1 VKGDYLVLVQLK
13 FAVVWLVGIGFASM
27 LIVSCEPAKKHR
39 VLTFFFD
46 GVPPLEQEGTAIAQ
60 VPQDAGPDAVPAPRP
75 RQPVMF
81 VHEPRKDCALCH
93 STRQRTGFS
102 RTVQLTA
109 EVPELCHQCHADYT
123 KLEEWVHGSVAV
135 GECLFCHHHHESR
148 NEHLLKQ
155 PVPTLCY
162 LCHEKEQIA
171 AIPDHSEQAASACLD
186 CHEGHSS
193 LSRSLLREDW
203 KERSDWKD
211 ENDK

>member
-1 VKGDYLVLVQLK
+1 M
-13 FAVVWLVGIGFASM
+13 S
-27 LIVSCEPAKKHR
+27 IVSCEPVQKHR

-46 GVPPLEQEGTAIAQ
+46 GVPPLEHETATGTESS
-60 VPQDAGPDAVPAPRP
+60 QDPNLDAVPADRAPTS
-75 RQPVMF
+75 RQPAMF
-81 VHEPRKDCALCH
+81 VHEPRKNCEICH
-93 STRQRTGFS
+93 STRQRRGFS

-109 EVPELCHQCHADYT
+109 EVPELCYQCHADYT
-123 KLEEWVHGSVAV
+123 KLDEWVHGSVAV

-148 NEHLLKQ
+148 NKHLLKK

-162 LCHEKEQIA
+162 LCHEREQIA

-203 KERSDWKD
+203 KEKADWKD
-211 ENDK
+211 ETEK

>member
-1 VKGDYLVLVQLK
+1 VKGNYLVFVQPK
-13 FAVVWLVGIGFASM
+13 FAVAWLVGIGFVSM
-27 LIVSCEPAKKHR
+27 LIVSCEPVQKHR

-46 GVPPLEQEGTAIAQ
+46 GVPPLEQGTATAAQ
-60 VPQDAGPDAVPAPRP
+60 GPQDPNLEVFPAERAPKP
-75 RQPVMF
+75 AMF
-81 VHEPRKDCALCH
+81 VHEPRKNCEICH
-93 STRQRTGFS
+93 STRQRRGFS

-148 NEHLLKQ
+148 NKHLLKK

-162 LCHEKEQIA
+162 LCHEREQIA
-171 AIPDHSEQAASACLD
+171 AIPDHSEQAVSACLD

-203 KERSDWKD
+203 KEKADWKD
-211 ENDK
+211 ETEK